1 MTKHG
6 EMSKVKCNWLFHL
19 YVCSIL
25 VDKTKQNTNDLP
37 TTSTVLTWWPGDIL
51 TTCIRRA
58 VELAARP
65 ITPPLII
72 CYKDINFSPGLKE
85 NDIYHVYV
93 WNEALLKILKVGIVS
108 LIKYFGTKK
117 DYCCQRYK
125 RPQNCLIN
133 TKSFSEKVEVEIF
146 VSHILFFQTLIDLL
160 FLKWITW
167 VDIHVHERRYIFV
180 FYFNLKLHK
189 GEMGSLKFNRQFLK

>member
-6 EMSKVKCNWLFHL
+6 EVSKVNHVIGSSIYK
-19 YVCSIL
+19 YVVYWSI
-25 VDKTKQNTNDLP
+25 KRKNTNDLP
-37 TTSTVLTWWPGDIL
+37 TISTVLTWWLSDVL
-51 TTCIRRA
+51 TTCIRRT
-58 VELAARP
+58 VKLAARP

-72 CYKDINFSPGLKE
+72 CYIDISVSPDLKE
-85 NDIYHVYV
+85 IFIIAGHVYV

-125 RPQNCLIN
+125 RPQNSRIN
-133 TKSFSEKVEVEIF
+133 TKRVFFFGKEEFF
-146 VSHILFFQTLIDLL
+146 VSHIFLKSWCIL

-167 VDIHVHERRYIFV
+167 VDIRRCIFV
-180 FYFNLKLHK
+180 INFNWKLDW
-189 GEMGSLKFNRQFLK
+189 GEMGNLKFDRQFLK